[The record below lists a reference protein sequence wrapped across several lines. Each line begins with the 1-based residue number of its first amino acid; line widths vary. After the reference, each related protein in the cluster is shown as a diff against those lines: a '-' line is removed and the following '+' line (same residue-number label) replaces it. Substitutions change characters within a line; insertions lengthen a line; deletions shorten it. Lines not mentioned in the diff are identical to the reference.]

1 MNPLTNTNAPIA
13 YTPKR
18 FANEILG
25 ISGVRMRADSP
36 EYKFIVGETRRFND
50 MRMKAMAAGP
60 SSEPRLVSMTNE
72 GRVIDVLIKPDG
84 EPMVVQPSQ
93 QVADP
98 RFVTLTNEA
107 DGSTIKGISQGGR
120 FTQQYNGNPLSG
132 LLSGAGAI
140 TQYSPQQQQQQQQT
154 AQAPDPSGVAAT
166 GPAAVAPN
174 TSVNQVAAPVVA
186 PPPTAPIQET
196 VRVMAPNGATGRIPV
211 GQLEQALKEGYTQI
225 Q

>member
-107 DGSTIKGISQGGR
+107 DGSTIKGVLQGGR
-120 FTQQYNGNPLSG
+120 FTQQYNGSPLSG
-132 LLSGAGAI
+132 LLSGGGAI
-140 TQYSPQQQQQQQQT
+140 TQYSPQQQQQPEQVT
-154 AQAPDPSGVAAT
+154 NPSGVTAT
-166 GPAAVAPN
+166 GPAAAAPN

-186 PPPTAPIQET
+186 PPPAAPIQET

>member
-25 ISGVRMRADSP
+25 VSGVRMRADSP

-84 EPMVVQPSQ
+84 EPLVVQPSQ

-107 DGSTIKGISQGGR
+107 DGSTIKGVSQGGR
-120 FTQQYNGNPLSG
+120 FTQQYNGSPLSG
-132 LLSGAGAI
+132 LPSGAGAI
-140 TQYSPQQQQQQQQT
+140 TQYSPQQQQQPS
-154 AQAPDPSGVAAT
+154 QATDPSGAAVT
-166 GPAAVAPN
+166 GPAAAAPN

-186 PPPTAPIQET
+186 PPPSAPIQDT
-196 VRVMAPNGATGRIPV
+196 VRVMAPNGAAGRIPV